1 MREIHQKQ
9 RLHESKF
16 DTLQSTFPSSHF
28 DSKTNISVFNIHLD
42 FLHNSNLT
50 FVKWL
55 LILKLWVTISS
66 FPGLTF
72 QHILAFELI
81 HNVATIIASYPRH
94 ANAHLQTVSATS
106 KWRNSGHQQ
115 VMYLYSMYDTQT
127 NTILKT
133 PYPTGQF
140 YIRSAL
146 SPKQARTLQV
156 FFALLQKVR
165 KPIALF
171 IELPKTEIELILI

>member
-1 MREIHQKQ
+1 MLRPLLRHTRVMQTHIYRQYLPPQNGEIPVIS
-9 RLHESKF
+9 RLC
-16 DTLQSTFPSSHF
+16 TCT
-28 DSKTNISVFNIHLD
+28 
-42 FLHNSNLT
+42 
-50 FVKWL
+50 
-55 LILKLWVTISS
+55 
-66 FPGLTF
+66 
-72 QHILAFELI
+72 
-81 HNVATIIASYPRH
+81 
-94 ANAHLQTVSATS
+94 
-106 KWRNSGHQQ
+106 
-115 VMYLYSMYDTQT
+115 YSMYDTQT